1 MFDLMLDIAEA
12 VLEELKKKQQ
22 NSPLAV
28 AVIIANTNLQNKKIF
43 INLGIILNKNN
54 LQEKTIMMDAITTTI
69 TIVINW

>member
-22 NSPLAV
+22 NNPLAV

-43 INLGIILNKNN
+43 INLGIIFNKNN
-54 LQEKTIMMDAITTTI
+54 LQETTIMMDAITTTI

>member
-1 MFDLMLDIAEA
+1 MLDVITRIAEA

-43 INLGIILNKNN
+43 INLGIIFNKNN
-54 LQEKTIMMDAITTTI
+54 LQETTIMMDAITTTI

>member
-43 INLGIILNKNN
+43 INLGIIFNKNN
-54 LQEKTIMMDAITTTI
+54 LQETTIMMDAITTTI

>member
-12 VLEELKKKQQ
+12 LLEELKKKQQ

-54 LQEKTIMMDAITTTI
+54 LQETTIMMDAITTTI